1 MHNAERQRTGFD
13 ESVMKDN
20 EGSDRDICALKV
32 VAVAIAVEAVAVSA
46 SAGRRGLFG
55 LRPARQV

>member
-1 MHNAERQRTGFD
+1 MTGFD
-13 ESVMKDN
+13 ESVMEDN

-32 VAVAIAVEAVAVSA
+32 VAVAMAVEAVAVSA